1 MHIVLENHYAHTD
14 FNPQVSGS
22 NDTLF
27 HGIKCDR
34 IEYVYMVKYLGLHW
48 FQILL
53 LLGIHILA
61 CTVIVLYGNMVFAM
75 ILRLVKEMVVVK
87 NEVALNNF
95 SVKLIYYDTI
105 KFIML

>member
-34 IEYVYMVKYLGLHW
+34 IEYVYMVKYLGVHW

-53 LLGIHILA
+53 LLGIHIHVLA

-75 ILRLVKEMVVVK
+75 ILRLVTEMVVVK
-87 NEVALNNF
+87 MRWHYIILMLN
-95 SVKLIYYDTI
+95 
-105 KFIML
+105 

>member
-34 IEYVYMVKYLGLHW
+34 IEYVYMVKYLGVHW

>member
-34 IEYVYMVKYLGLHW
+34 IEYVYIYGQISRRALVSDTAFVGNAYTSLYCYCSIWEYGLCND
-48 FQILL
+48 IE
-53 LLGIHILA
+53 II
-61 CTVIVLYGNMVFAM
+61 
-75 ILRLVKEMVVVK
+75 VKEMVVVK
-87 NEVALNNF
+87 
-95 SVKLIYYDTI
+95 
-105 KFIML
+105 MRWH

>member
-34 IEYVYMVKYLGLHW
+34 IEYVYMVKYLGVHW

-53 LLGIHILA
+53 LLGIHVLA
-61 CTVIVLYGNMVFAM
+61 CTVIALYGNMVFAM

>member
-22 NDTLF
+22 NDNLF

-34 IEYVYMVKYLGLHW
+34 IEYVYMVKYLGVHL

-75 ILRLVKEMVVVK
+75 ILRLVTEMVVVK
-87 NEVALNNF
+87 
-95 SVKLIYYDTI
+95 
-105 KFIML
+105 MRWH

>member
-1 MHIVLENHYAHTD
+1 MSDTYQRVNFSQLENMMHIVLENHYAHTD

-34 IEYVYMVKYLGLHW
+34 IEYVYMVKYLGVHW

-75 ILRLVKEMVVVK
+75 ILRL
-87 NEVALNNF
+87 
-95 SVKLIYYDTI
+95 
-105 KFIML
+105 

>member
-34 IEYVYMVKYLGLHW
+34 IEYVYMVKYLGVHW

-53 LLGIHILA
+53 LLGIDILA

-75 ILRLVKEMVVVK
+75 ILRL
-87 NEVALNNF
+87 
-95 SVKLIYYDTI
+95 
-105 KFIML
+105 

>member
-1 MHIVLENHYAHTD
+1 MHIVLEYHYAHTD

-22 NDTLF
+22 NDTMF

-34 IEYVYMVKYLGLHW
+34 IEYVYMVKYLGVHW

-53 LLGIHILA
+53 LLGIHIHVLA

-75 ILRLVKEMVVVK
+75 ILRLVTEMVVVK
-87 NEVALNNF
+87 
-95 SVKLIYYDTI
+95 
-105 KFIML
+105 MRWH

>member
-1 MHIVLENHYAHTD
+1 M
-14 FNPQVSGS
+14 VS
-22 NDTLF
+22 DTAF
-27 HGIKCDR
+27 VGNT
-34 IEYVYMVKYLGLHW
+34 YTS
-48 FQILL
+48 
-53 LLGIHILA
+53 
-61 CTVIVLYGNMVFAM
+61 TVIVLYGNMVFAM

>member
-34 IEYVYMVKYLGLHW
+34 IEYVYIYG
-48 FQILL
+48 QISRRALV

-87 NEVALNNF
+87 M
-95 SVKLIYYDTI
+95 SWH
-105 KFIML
+105 

>member
-1 MHIVLENHYAHTD
+1 MHIVLENHYAHAD

-34 IEYVYMVKYLGLHW
+34 IEYVYMVKYLGMHW

-53 LLGIHILA
+53 FVWNIYT

-87 NEVALNNF
+87 
-95 SVKLIYYDTI
+95 
-105 KFIML
+105 MR

>member
-1 MHIVLENHYAHTD
+1 MHIVLEYHYAYAD

-34 IEYVYMVKYLGLHW
+34 IEYVYIYG
-48 FQILL
+48 QISRRALVSDTAFV
-53 LLGIHILA
+53 GNTYT

-75 ILRLVKEMVVVK
+75 ILRL
-87 NEVALNNF
+87 
-95 SVKLIYYDTI
+95 
-105 KFIML
+105 